1 MKQCAIVVSKNT
13 KEKINEKVFAD
24 FKTFI
29 SRGNIVDM
37 AVGVIIGSAFSA
49 IVTALTNKIIMPLI
63 NLLLSIGGE
72 NGLEK
77 AYTFLKKV
85 YDVNG
90 ELDLT
95 KSIYVD
101 WGAFITAIINFFIIA
116 FVLFLI
122 LKAVMKANSIFKD
135 AVDEVSNKEK
145 KNQRK
150 RARKISKAEKRN
162 YFTVLAEIQAED
174 KKIADEKAKL
184 AKEEKE
190 KKDAEEKL
198 AHPST
203 EELLL
208 QIRDLLKEN
217 AELKQANEGKTKKN
231 AK

>member
-1 MKQCAIVVSKNT
+1 MKKF
-13 KEKINEKVFAD
+13 FAD
-24 FKTFI
+24 FKAFI

-150 RARKISKAEKRN
+150 RARKISKEEKRN
-162 YFTVLAEIQAED
+162 YFAVLAEIQAED

-217 AELKQANEGKTKKN
+217 AELKQANEEKTKKN

>member
-1 MKQCAIVVSKNT
+1 MKKF
-13 KEKINEKVFAD
+13 FAD
-24 FKTFI
+24 FKAFI

-37 AVGVIIGSAFSA
+37 AVGVIIGSAFST

-95 KSIYVD
+95 KSIYID

-135 AVDEVSNKEK
+135 AVDEVRNKDK

-150 RARKISKAEKRN
+150 RARKISKEEKRN

-217 AELKQANEGKTKKN
+217 AELKQANKEKTKKN

>member
-1 MKQCAIVVSKNT
+1 MKKFFS
-13 KEKINEKVFAD
+13 E
-24 FKTFI
+24 FKAFI

-49 IVTALTNKIIMPLI
+49 IVTALTNKIIMPFI

-85 YDVNG
+85 YDTNG
-90 ELDLT
+90 QLDLT
-95 KSIYVD
+95 KSIYID

-116 FVLFLI
+116 FVLFLV
-122 LKAVMKANSIFKD
+122 LKAAMKANSIFKD

-145 KNQRK
+145 KIQRK
-150 RARKISKAEKRN
+150 RARKIAKAEKRN

-174 KKIADEKAKL
+174 KKIAEEKAKL
-184 AKEEKE
+184 EKEEKE
-190 KKDAEEKL
+190 RKDAEEKL

-217 AELKQANEGKTKKN
+217 AQLKQEVVTTGKKKSN
-231 AK
+231 KLIILIYLFFMFI

>member
-1 MKQCAIVVSKNT
+1 MKKF
-13 KEKINEKVFAD
+13 FAD

-190 KKDAEEKL
+190 RKDAEEKL

>member
-1 MKQCAIVVSKNT
+1 MKKF
-13 KEKINEKVFAD
+13 FAD

-135 AVDEVSNKEK
+135 AVDEVSNKKK

-190 KKDAEEKL
+190 RKDAEEKL

-217 AELKQANEGKTKKN
+217 AELKQANKEKTKKN

>member
-1 MKQCAIVVSKNT
+1 MKKF
-13 KEKINEKVFAD
+13 FAD

-190 KKDAEEKL
+190 RKDAEEKL

-217 AELKQANEGKTKKN
+217 AELKQDNEEKTKKN

>member
-1 MKQCAIVVSKNT
+1 MKKF
-13 KEKINEKVFAD
+13 FAD

-190 KKDAEEKL
+190 RKDAEEKL

-217 AELKQANEGKTKKN
+217 AELKQANQEKTKKN

>member
-1 MKQCAIVVSKNT
+1 MKKF
-13 KEKINEKVFAD
+13 FAD

-150 RARKISKAEKRN
+150 RARKISKAEN
-162 YFTVLAEIQAED
+162 I
-174 KKIADEKAKL
+174 
-184 AKEEKE
+184 
-190 KKDAEEKL
+190 
-198 AHPST
+198 
-203 EELLL
+203 
-208 QIRDLLKEN
+208 
-217 AELKQANEGKTKKN
+217 
-231 AK
+231 

>member
-1 MKQCAIVVSKNT
+1 MKKFFS
-13 KEKINEKVFAD
+13 E
-24 FKTFI
+24 FKAFI

-49 IVTALTNKIIMPLI
+49 IVTALTNKIIMPFI

-85 YDVNG
+85 YDANG
-90 ELDLT
+90 QLDLT
-95 KSIYVD
+95 KSIYID

-116 FVLFLI
+116 FVLFLV
-122 LKAVMKANSIFKD
+122 LKAAMKANSIFKD

-145 KNQRK
+145 KIQRK
-150 RARKISKAEKRN
+150 RARKIAKAEKRN

-174 KKIADEKAKL
+174 KKIAEEKAKL
-184 AKEEKE
+184 EKEEKE
-190 KKDAEEKL
+190 RKDAEEKL

-217 AELKQANEGKTKKN
+217 AQLKQEVVATEKKKSN
-231 AK
+231 K

>member
-1 MKQCAIVVSKNT
+1 MKKF
-13 KEKINEKVFAD
+13 FAD
-24 FKTFI
+24 FKAFI

-95 KSIYVD
+95 KSIYID

-135 AVDEVSNKEK
+135 AVDEVSNKDK

-150 RARKISKAEKRN
+150 RARKISKEEKRN

-217 AELKQANEGKTKKN
+217 AELKQANEEKTKKN

>member
-1 MKQCAIVVSKNT
+1 MKKF
-13 KEKINEKVFAD
+13 FAD

-101 WGAFITAIINFFIIA
+101 WGAFITAIINFFISA

-145 KNQRK
+145 KSQRK

-190 KKDAEEKL
+190 RKDAEEKL

>member
-1 MKQCAIVVSKNT
+1 MKKF
-13 KEKINEKVFAD
+13 FAD

>member
-1 MKQCAIVVSKNT
+1 
-13 KEKINEKVFAD
+13 
-24 FKTFI
+24 
-29 SRGNIVDM
+29 
-37 AVGVIIGSAFSA
+37 
-49 IVTALTNKIIMPLI
+49 MPLI

-190 KKDAEEKL
+190 RKDAEEKL

>member
-1 MKQCAIVVSKNT
+1 MKKF
-13 KEKINEKVFAD
+13 FAD

-150 RARKISKAEKRN
+150 RARKISKEEKRN

-217 AELKQANEGKTKKN
+217 AELKQANEEKTKKN

>member
-1 MKQCAIVVSKNT
+1 MKKF
-13 KEKINEKVFAD
+13 FAD

-190 KKDAEEKL
+190 RKDADEKL

>member
-1 MKQCAIVVSKNT
+1 MKKF
-13 KEKINEKVFAD
+13 FAD

-90 ELDLT
+90 ELNLT

-190 KKDAEEKL
+190 RKDAEEKL

>member
-1 MKQCAIVVSKNT
+1 MKKF
-13 KEKINEKVFAD
+13 FAD
-24 FKTFI
+24 FKAFI

-190 KKDAEEKL
+190 RKDAEEKL